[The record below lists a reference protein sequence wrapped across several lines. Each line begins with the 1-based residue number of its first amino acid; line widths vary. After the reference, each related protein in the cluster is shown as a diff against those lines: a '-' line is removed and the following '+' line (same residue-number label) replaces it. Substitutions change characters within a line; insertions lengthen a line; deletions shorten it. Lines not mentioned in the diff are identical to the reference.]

1 MVFKDPKDYESFKL
15 GMKLEIKD
23 AVKQVDNDEIVIKD
37 IESGKEYVTISN
49 FSELEKKMIKNGGKI
64 NMIKN
69 SEEKK

>member
-1 MVFKDPKDYESFKL
+1 
-15 GMKLEIKD
+15 MKLEIKD